1 MDLSPYTINVDPET
15 LRDLRE
21 RLERTRWPDEIPG
34 AGWDYGV
41 DPGYLKGL
49 MDYWRTDFDWRVHEA
64 RLNELAN
71 LRLTID
77 GLSMHVIH
85 ERGHGPDPL
94 PLLVTHGWPSSC
106 YEAIELIPMLTDP
119 ERFGADP
126 ADSFDVIVPSLP
138 GYGFSE
144 RPAATGMTST
154 RIAGMLVELME
165 ALGYERFGAHAYDIG
180 ASMLSLLCIDFPDR
194 VIAYHTT
201 EPANAVPYLGTGSA
215 PLTEDE
221 QDYLEL
227 QEKWYGEE
235 GGYDHIQATRPQT
248 LGYGLNDSPAGLA
261 AWVIDKWYTWT
272 VPPSQIPARADLGQH
287 FTPDQLL
294 ANATIYWATGTI
306 NSANRLYYERDHH
319 PRIRKPDDQIGVPAG
334 IALTT
339 QPIER
344 APREYLER
352 IFGDIRYWH
361 DLGEGGHFVML
372 EKPELLAS
380 SLRTFFREFR

>member
-1 MDLSPYTINVDPET
+1 MDAEPYSISIPDET
-15 LRDLRE
+15 LRDMRE
-21 RLERTRWPDEIPG
+21 RLEQTRWPDEIPG
-34 AGWDYGV
+34 VGWDYGV
-41 DPGYLKGL
+41 SPEYLKGL
-49 MDYWRTDFDWRVHEA
+49 VDYWRTDFDWRVHEA
-64 RLNELAN
+64 RLNQLAN
-71 LRLTID
+71 FQLTID

-85 ERGHGPDPL
+85 ERGRGPSPL
-94 PLLVTHGWPSSC
+94 PLLITHGWPSSC
-106 YEAIELIPMLTDP
+106 YEAIDLIPMLTDP
-119 ERFGADP
+119 ERYGGDP

-144 RPAATGMTST
+144 RPAIPAVTST
-154 RIAGMLVELME
+154 RIAGMLVELMQ
-165 ALGYERFGAHAYDIG
+165 ALGYERFAAHAYDIG
-180 ASMLSLLCIDFPDR
+180 ASMLSLLCVDFPDR

-201 EPANAVPYLGTGSA
+201 EPANAVPYLGPGSA

-227 QEKWYGEE
+227 QERWYGVE

-248 LGYGLNDSPAGLA
+248 LAYGLNDSPAGLA
-261 AWVIDKWYTWT
+261 AWIIDKWYTWT
-272 VPPSQIPARADLGQH
+272 EPPSGDLGEH

-319 PRIRKPDDQIGVPAG
+319 PRIRKPDDRISVPAG

-339 QPIER
+339 QEIER

-352 IFGDIRYWH
+352 MFTDIRYWR
-361 DLGEGGHFVML
+361 DLGQGGHFVML
-372 EKPELLAS
+372 ECPELLAD
-380 SLRTFFREFR
+380 SLRTFFREFRQ